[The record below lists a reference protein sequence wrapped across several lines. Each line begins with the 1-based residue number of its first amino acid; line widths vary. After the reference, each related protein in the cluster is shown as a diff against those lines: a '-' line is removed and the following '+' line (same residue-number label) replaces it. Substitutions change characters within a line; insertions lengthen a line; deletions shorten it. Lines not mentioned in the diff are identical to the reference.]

1 MLSNLKKQQKWSSI
15 RAELKMNEKAACV
28 QKKLWKTFNQNV
40 KKSGMIQGFCTV
52 LDIILCHFMLRSI
65 CLAALG
71 RSAIKLNKTG

>member
-1 MLSNLKKQQKWSSI
+1 
-15 RAELKMNEKAACV
+15 MNEKAASV

-52 LDIILCHFMLRSI
+52 LDILCHFMLRSI
-65 CLAALG
+65 CLAALE